1 MYKAKPDIKRWIID
15 QVEAGMAAPAV
26 LQGMQASGWTE
37 QDALEVLEF
46 TLQEYLD
53 QSRGQASAE
62 HSKTNVSTSAIAQ
75 PQQAESLPPASPVPQ
90 PVLPAAGN
98 TVELD
103 GQRIHVLASLENPCV
118 VIFENVFSQAEC
130 DELVALAKPR
140 IKRSLTVDGAGDGE
154 EVNEVRTSSGM
165 FFDRDHEPLVQRLDQ
180 RMADLLGWPVEN
192 GESLQVLNYQPSA
205 EYLPHYDY
213 FDPQASGT
221 AAQLKRGGQRVATM
235 LVYLN
240 NCEAG
245 GATIFPDVGL
255 SVFPKPGLGVYF
267 AYDKP
272 HESTLSLHGG
282 APVIQ
287 GEKWVATR
295 WMRESVFQ

>member
-1 MYKAKPDIKRWIID
+1 MYRAKPDIRRWIIE

-26 LQGMQASGWTE
+26 LQGMQASGWSE
-37 QDALEVLEF
+37 QDAMEVMEL
-46 TLQEYLD
+46 TLQDYLEKNGTQATAKGSD
-53 QSRGQASAE
+53 ALVAEQLPAASA
-62 HSKTNVSTSAIAQ
+62 
-75 PQQAESLPPASPVPQ
+75 VPQ

-103 GQRIHVLASLENPCV
+103 GQTIHVLASLENPCIV
-118 VIFENVFSQAEC
+118 VFDNVFSQAEC
-130 DELVALAKPR
+130 EELVALAKPR
-140 IKRSLTVDGAGDGE
+140 IRRSMTVDGAGDGE
-154 EVNEVRTSSGM
+154 EVNDVRTSSGM
-165 FFDRDHEPLVQRLDQ
+165 FFDRDKEPLVARLDE
-180 RMADLLGWPVEN
+180 RMASLLRWPVEN
-192 GESLQVLNYQPSA
+192 GESLQILHYQPGA

-213 FDPQASGT
+213 FDPLSAGT
-221 AAQLKRGGQRVATM
+221 AAQLRRGGQRVATM

-240 NCEAG
+240 VCDDG
-245 GATIFPDVGL
+245 GATIFPDVGF

-282 APVIQ
+282 APVVK

-295 WMRESVFQ
+295 WMRESHFR

>member
-1 MYKAKPDIKRWIID
+1 MHKAKPDIKRWIIE

-26 LQGMQASGWTE
+26 LQGMQASGWSE

-53 QSRGQASAE
+53 NSRGQGSGEEAAASG
-62 HSKTNVSTSAIAQ
+62 AQ
-75 PQQAESLPPASPVPQ
+75 LPPASPVPQ

-98 TVELD
+98 TLELD
-103 GQRIHVLASLENPCV
+103 GQRIQVLASLDNPRIIV
-118 VIFENVFSQAEC
+118 FDNVFSQPEC
-130 DELVALAKPR
+130 DELVTLAKPR
-140 IKRSLTVDGAGDGE
+140 IERSMTVDDAGDGE
-154 EVNEVRTSSGM
+154 EVNAVRTSSGM
-165 FFDRDHEPLVQRLDQ
+165 FFERDSEPLVARLDQ
-180 RMADLLGWPVEN
+180 RLADLLRWPVEN
-192 GESLQVLNYQPSA
+192 GESLQILNYQPGA

-213 FDPQASGT
+213 FDPVSGGT
-221 AAQLKRGGQRVATM
+221 AAQLRRGGQRVATM

-240 NCEAG
+240 ACEEG

-255 SVFPKPGLGVYF
+255 SVYPRPGLGVYF

-282 APVIQ
+282 APVVK

-295 WMRESVFQ
+295 WMRENAFR